1 MKICNKCKQEKE
13 EREFYRAGSTIK
25 GTCRQCM
32 KEIREKKKNDYIP
45 KQKVVDLIK
54 QLEIIQEEEPD
65 AYLVILYL
73 QKLLEKGK

>member
-1 MKICNKCKQEKE
+1 MKICNKCKQENE

-45 KQKVVDLIK
+45 KQK
-54 QLEIIQEEEPD
+54 
-65 AYLVILYL
+65 
-73 QKLLEKGK
+73 LLEEINRYDKEYNK

>member
-13 EREFYRAGSTIK
+13 DIEFYRVGSTLK

-32 KEIREKKKNDYIP
+32 KEIREKKKKEYIS
-45 KQKVVDLIK
+45 KKKITDLIK
-54 QLEIIQEEEPD
+54 QLEEKQQEEPD

-73 QKLLEKGK
+73 KSLLEEGE